1 MRYRIKQIIIG
12 ILGLIIII
20 SGIIYIFRNT
30 IIAHFIPTVEQ
41 IGVINI
47 ETEND
52 TANISSQLQITNKS
66 FFKIEIDSIRY
77 EASIFNKTYLK
88 NQKPIGLILLNH
100 EIDTI
105 DFALKIPYISFIK
118 DLRTE
123 RNKSDSA
130 TYSIDVSLIYSSI
143 LGKIIV
149 PIKKAAKIK
158 IPIPPEIKILG
169 IKYTNIRL
177 KHIQAEA
184 KLQIINHS
192 AVAIKIKDFKYSMNI
207 LKHGVVK
214 GKIVKSIRIKPNGTS
229 LISLPMEI
237 NVNNLGKTILEVMRN
252 KDTYDYTLNIIANLE
267 SYQQSQV
274 SYNVNISNS
283 GKIELIK

>member
-12 ILGLIIII
+12 VLGLIIMTI
-20 SGIIYIFRNT
+20 GIIYIFRNS
-30 IIAHFIPTVEQ
+30 IITHFIPTVEQ
-41 IGVINI
+41 IGDINI
-47 ETEND
+47 EIKND
-52 TANISSQLQITNKS
+52 TATISSQLQIKNKS
-66 FFKIEIDSIRY
+66 FFKIKIDSIRY

-88 NQKPIGLILLNH
+88 NQKLIGLILHNH

-105 DFALKIPYISFIK
+105 DFALKVPYINFIK
-118 DLRTE
+118 DLKSE

-130 TYSIDVSLIYSSI
+130 SYSIDISLIYSSI

-149 PIKKAAKIK
+149 PIKKAEKIK

-192 AVAIKIKDFKYSMNI
+192 AVDIKIKELKYSMHIIN
-207 LKHGVVK
+207 HGIVK
-214 GKIVKSIRIKPNGTS
+214 GKHTESIRINPSGTS
-229 LISLPMEI
+229 IISLPIEI
-237 NVNNLGKTILEVMRN
+237 NLDNLGKTIIEVMRN
-252 KDTYDYTLNIIANLE
+252 KDNYDYTLSIIANLG
-267 SYQQSQV
+267 SYHQSQV
-274 SYNVNISNS
+274 TYNINISNS
-283 GKIELIK
+283 GKMELKK